1 MKKIRILVLLAVL
14 LLVAACGEADA
25 PTPLPATAIST
36 SLNTAVPQPTQP
48 LPTDVPTEVPPTQEP
63 AATDTAVSPTA
74 TSEPSDEFTGWPAP
88 AKTYDPLSRTP
99 VNEAERAALDALLAQ
114 YPPDRDDTALAL
126 AYKGLAAPPE
136 INPDP
141 VTKPLPVGTRENLNI
156 LKYDVNTV
164 SAPEFV
170 LEYVSDHAYFWF
182 DTSEGVT
189 EPSPVDLEQ
198 AGAAFDEIYERNTA
212 VFGQENSP
220 GIDGDPRIHIVNAS
234 PINLCDVSLA
244 NVQACG
250 LAGYFGSS
258 DILPQSVDDLSNE
271 REMFIM
277 NGSLFGSEAYI
288 DVLAH
293 EFRHMIESNYDAN
306 DWDWEVEGSAMLAED
321 LNGFSG
327 DPISRGNRFMA
338 SPDQQLNRWVDGD
351 TTPYYGQGYVMNLY
365 IYNRLGPELYKVF
378 ATHPDE
384 GFAALDAIAAEN
396 DVDFGGGMDIWLDWL
411 AALAIH
417 NAAGA
422 PEKYTL
428 REGLGTALGRSIKE
442 YPTTVEADVNQF
454 AADYYKLAGD
464 GDVTINFTGS
474 NHAQLLPVLPTSGQH
489 MWLANRANYSTARL
503 THDFDLSNV
512 ASATLTYDV
521 FRDIEQ
527 GYDFAYVS
535 VSTDSGQTWQPLAG
549 EAMDGDVFEDDPSES
564 ALAERFYTGRGRK
577 WAQETIDLTPY
588 AGQEIQ
594 LRFEYVTDPILTFGG
609 IALDNIAIPE
619 INFYDDAETDTGW
632 TAEGFVRATGYVP
645 QTWFIQLI
653 TFADGVPV
661 VTRIP
666 VEADNTAVIQT
677 TGSSENPPILIIA
690 AAAPMTLR
698 PSDYRLEFQ

>member
-1 MKKIRILVLLAVL
+1 MKKTPFFVLLLAVL
-14 LLVAACGEADA
+14 LLAAACGEADA
-25 PTPLPATAIST
+25 PTPTPFPATAVPVAT
-36 SLNTAVPQPTQP
+36 NTAVPQPTQP
-48 LPTDVPTEVPPTQEP
+48 PPTDVPTEEPAAADTAVPPT
-63 AATDTAVSPTA
+63 DTP
-74 TSEPSDEFTGWPAP
+74 EPSDEFTGWPAP
-88 AKTYDPLSRTP
+88 AKAYDDLSRNP
-99 VNEAERAALDALLAQ
+99 VTEAEQAALDDLLAQ

-126 AYKGLAAPPE
+126 AYKGLDAPPE
-136 INPDP
+136 INPAQ
-141 VTKPLPVGTRENLNI
+141 VTEPLPAGTRENLNI

-164 SAPEFV
+164 SSPEFV

-182 DTSEGVT
+182 DTSPGNV
-189 EPSPVDLEQ
+189 EPTQADLEA
-198 AGAAFDEIYERNTA
+198 AGAAFDEIYERDTA

-244 NVQACG
+244 NIQACG

-258 DILPQSVDDLSNE
+258 DILPQSVDEQSNE

-277 NGSLFGSEAYI
+277 NGSLFGSDAYI

-293 EFRHMIESNYDAN
+293 EFRHMIESNYDVN

-321 LNGFSG
+321 LNGFSS
-327 DPISRGNRFMA
+327 DPISRGNRFLA

-351 TTPYYGQGYVMNLY
+351 TTPYYGQGYVINRY

-378 ATHPDE
+378 ATHPEE
-384 GFAALDAIAAEN
+384 GFAALDDIAANN
-396 DVDFGGGMDIWLDWL
+396 DVDFSGGMDVWLDWL

-417 NAAGA
+417 NAEGA
-422 PEKYTL
+422 PEKYAL
-428 REGLGTALGRSIKE
+428 REGLGNALARSIKE
-442 YPTTVEADVNQF
+442 YPATVETDVNQF

-474 NHAQLLPVLPTSGQH
+474 NHARLLPVLPTSGEH

-503 THDFDLSNV
+503 TRDFDLSDV
-512 ASATLTYDV
+512 DSATLTYDV

-535 VSTDSGQTWQPLAG
+535 VSTDGGRTWQPLAG
-549 EAMDGDVFEDDPSES
+549 EAMDGEAFEDNPSGS
-564 ALAERFYTGRGRK
+564 ALAERFYTGRGRD
-577 WAQETIDLTPY
+577 WMPETIDLTPY

-645 QTWFIQLI
+645 QEWFVQLI
-653 TFADGVPV
+653 TFEDGMPV
-661 VTRIP
+661 VTRVP

-698 PSDYRLEFQ
+698 PSAYRLEFE

>member
-1 MKKIRILVLLAVL
+1 
-14 LLVAACGEADA
+14 
-25 PTPLPATAIST
+25 
-36 SLNTAVPQPTQP
+36 
-48 LPTDVPTEVPPTQEP
+48 
-63 AATDTAVSPTA
+63 
-74 TSEPSDEFTGWPAP
+74 
-88 AKTYDPLSRTP
+88 
-99 VNEAERAALDALLAQ
+99 
-114 YPPDRDDTALAL
+114 
-126 AYKGLAAPPE
+126 
-136 INPDP
+136 
-141 VTKPLPVGTRENLNI
+141 
-156 LKYDVNTV
+156 
-164 SAPEFV
+164 
-170 LEYVSDHAYFWF
+170 
-182 DTSEGVT
+182 
-189 EPSPVDLEQ
+189 
-198 AGAAFDEIYERNTA
+198 GAAFDEIYERDTA

-244 NVQACG
+244 NIQACG

-258 DILPQSVDDLSNE
+258 DILPQSVDEQSNE

-277 NGSLFGSEAYI
+277 NGSLFGSDAYI

-293 EFRHMIESNYDAN
+293 EFRHMIESNYDVN

-321 LNGFSG
+321 LNGFSS
-327 DPISRGNRFMA
+327 DPISRGNRFLA

-351 TTPYYGQGYVMNLY
+351 TTPYYGQGYVINRY

-378 ATHPDE
+378 ATHPEE
-384 GFAALDAIAAEN
+384 GFAALDDIAANN
-396 DVDFGGGMDIWLDWL
+396 DVDFSGGMDVWLDWL

-417 NAAGA
+417 NAEGA
-422 PEKYTL
+422 PEKYAL
-428 REGLGTALGRSIKE
+428 REGLGNALARSIKE
-442 YPTTVEADVNQF
+442 YPATVETDVNQF

-474 NHAQLLPVLPTSGQH
+474 NHARLLPVLPTSGEH

-503 THDFDLSNV
+503 TRDFDLSDV
-512 ASATLTYDV
+512 DSATLTYDV

-535 VSTDSGQTWQPLAG
+535 VSTDGGRTWQPLAG
-549 EAMDGDVFEDDPSES
+549 EAMDGEAFEDNPSGS
-564 ALAERFYTGRGRK
+564 ALAERFYTGRGRD
-577 WAQETIDLTPY
+577 WMPETIDLTPY

-645 QTWFIQLI
+645 QEWFVQLI
-653 TFADGVPV
+653 TFEDGMPV
-661 VTRIP
+661 VTRVP

-698 PSDYRLEFQ
+698 PSAYRLEFE